1 METYQ
6 RWWRRGALALA
17 GVSFVVGGLHAGWVT
32 VAVATAGMAGL
43 GALVGLSW
51 VEDLRRER
59 DLVLRPAAWLGLVGV
74 VFVGLPFL
82 LGDFTLLV
90 VLLAIAS
97 IPQVVRA
104 GLHSLRT
111 LRQGGR
117 TRAADPREDLSE
129 LDLLRMWR
137 RTSDELR
144 TAASSSEEV
153 LRLVRERALLLD
165 ELEERD
171 PGLVRS
177 LLVRGGWQE
186 PRDGHLR

>member
-1 METYQ
+1 M
-6 RWWRRGALALA
+6 
-17 GVSFVVGGLHAGWVT
+17 
-32 VAVATAGMAGL
+32 
-43 GALVGLSW
+43 
-51 VEDLRRER
+51 
-59 DLVLRPAAWLGLVGV
+59 
-74 VFVGLPFL
+74 
-82 LGDFTLLV
+82 
-90 VLLAIAS
+90 
-97 IPQVVRA
+97 VRA
-104 GLHSLRT
+104 GLRSLRA

-117 TRAADPREDLSE
+117 TRASDPREDLSE
-129 LDLLRMWR
+129 LDLVRMWR

-144 TAASSSEEV
+144 AEASSSEEV